1 MLRAKWIVAVAAGY
15 LVLGAPVHA
24 QDANDSGTDADS
36 LDVTITLLPEGATQ
50 PDAVTKTIK
59 LPDSIPSQ
67 SRAAPPGLG
76 KANDNKDRRA
86 QGLATAEEARA
97 QGSEFGQEM
106 RQQAAEQRANA
117 ERGKGPGDAG
127 PPGQGGT
134 NPGSSPPDHP
144 TPPAGT
150 PPTSTP
156 PSGTPPASSAHAT
169 PSH

>member
-15 LVLGAPVHA
+15 LVAGVPVHA

-50 PDAVTKTIK
+50 PDAVTNPIK

-106 RQQAAEQRANA
+106 RQQAAEQRENA
-117 ERGKGPGDAG
+117 ERGKPSDTPGNGP
-127 PPGQGGT
+127 
-134 NPGSSPPDHP
+134 SPSLPDHANPPPAPTPSPATPPSVSPP
-144 TPPAGT
+144 TPP
-150 PPTSTP
+150 
-156 PSGTPPASSAHAT
+156 
-169 PSH
+169 SH